1 MNALSNII
9 DPEAKESGIFPPP
22 PPQQHPKGPRSQHRP
37 DARAASSAPYPPGG
51 EKLAATNERPR
62 RRLTPASR
70 RAALPGDP
78 GGSAFSPLPR
88 CALPRR
94 RAAPGLYIGRA
105 LAALG
110 VPPVREL
117 PSARAGGG
125 PGRRAALS
133 LLLCPPTPLRGLLPP
148 RPPPRPRKQT
158 FRLSPPLSRPLF
170 VSVRAGPRRTEGSS
184 HPTRLQFRPLQ
195 DPEKM
200 STTLLSA
207 FYDIDFLCKVSRTVG
222 KDGGLPGT
230 LRVLRLGCRA
240 RLERKNPSK
249 LTFRVEG
256 SPGVSSPVCLR
267 LWAWR
272 AGRVRVAAGAAA
284 LLPSRLRPRS
294 RDFPDSVCAAH
305 PVATGPGSHGQT
317 RRGQGG
323 RPPLSP
329 ACFMRV

>member
-1 MNALSNII
+1 M
-9 DPEAKESGIFPPP
+9 
-22 PPQQHPKGPRSQHRP
+22 
-37 DARAASSAPYPPGG
+37 
-51 EKLAATNERPR
+51 AATNERPR

-133 LLLCPPTPLRGLLPP
+133 LLLCPPLRTAASSLLLLLHGPAS
-148 RPPPRPRKQT
+148 K
-158 FRLSPPLSRPLF
+158 LSVSPPLARYSSRFEPG
-170 VSVRAGPRRTEGSS
+170 RAAPRAPPIR
-184 HPTRLQFRPLQ
+184 PRLQFRPLQ

-207 FYDIDFLCKVSRTVG
+207 FYDIDFLCKVSRTAG

-230 LRVLRLGCRA
+230 LRVPRLGCRA
-240 RLERKNPSK
+240 RLGRKNPSK

-272 AGRVRVAAGAAA
+272 AGREGVAAGAAA

-294 RDFPDSVCAAH
+294 WDFPDSVCAAH
-305 PVATGPGSHGQT
+305 PVATGPGSHG
-317 RRGQGG
+317 
-323 RPPLSP
+323 
-329 ACFMRV
+329 